1 MKYVNKILTALNNA
15 GQITNFKRTGLR
27 YINQVYI
34 PSCTLTKLLSHFDNS
49 LTAISSKFFKDEKCL
64 ARQIGQTIL
73 NRDGFKVIFNHGI
86 FNPDFPSNIVRNEF
100 VLDYDCFSDAI
111 EYNEYQAIIE
121 KMHLEIQ
128 NLFEKLQRPMISPA
142 NSQYHNKVFVC
153 LGSTIGNFDN
163 GNKIFKVFSTLA
175 APGDRLLVGYQTNK
189 YLPVIFEKYQRH
201 AGYRTLIGNFLP
213 PGERQKI
220 EWRLNTKA
228 SSVEAWYKKTQLFR
242 SKKYSS
248 KEVASCAKHHD
259 WKQQFLLT
267 DSFGNVCLHGFQ
279 KF

>member
-1 MKYVNKILTALNNA
+1 MTADVKYNTNFLTHVFCKFDFADIDASEFSRIEDIFYKEIKDEFSGREVKEAVEHTTKFENGSAVINSINTPVFQYNKEQYKIQLLTKSISLECIKYTGFDSFMKYVNKILTALNNA

-128 NLFEKLQRPMISPA
+128 NLFEK
-142 NSQYHNKVFVC
+142 
-153 LGSTIGNFDN
+153 
-163 GNKIFKVFSTLA
+163 
-175 APGDRLLVGYQTNK
+175 
-189 YLPVIFEKYQRH
+189 
-201 AGYRTLIGNFLP
+201 
-213 PGERQKI
+213 
-220 EWRLNTKA
+220 
-228 SSVEAWYKKTQLFR
+228 SVKQSLRIIMGAKT
-242 SKKYSS
+242 
-248 KEVASCAKHHD
+248 
-259 WKQQFLLT
+259 
-267 DSFGNVCLHGFQ
+267 
-279 KF
+279 